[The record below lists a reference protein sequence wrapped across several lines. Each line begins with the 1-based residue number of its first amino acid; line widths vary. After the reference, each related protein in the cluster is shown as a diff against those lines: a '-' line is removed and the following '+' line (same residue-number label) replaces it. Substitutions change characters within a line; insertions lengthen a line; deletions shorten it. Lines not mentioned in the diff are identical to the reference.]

1 MGFRFNKTLKQNVD
15 PLTELLEDNP
25 SFKYSFKNEDISMKS
40 AFKENDTA
48 KIGIAIKRWK
58 GLSLLAA
65 PICTY
70 LAFIIYTYSDPIQLA
85 KEKNKEKENLNIEK
99 KILESA

>member
-48 KIGIAIKRWK
+48 KIGIAIKR
-58 GLSLLAA
+58 
-65 PICTY
+65 
-70 LAFIIYTYSDPIQLA
+70 
-85 KEKNKEKENLNIEK
+85 
-99 KILESA
+99 